1 MLFIKSLLT
10 FFLAIAIAMPALA
23 AEKWKITSLAWEPY
37 SGKNLPDHGK
47 SIVKLRQALQLSG
60 IKLEVEFLPW
70 ARAKTTATQP
80 GYIGYFPA
88 WPEEVEENFVASPPI
103 DWSEISIMAR
113 RRICIPDNIDS
124 LFARHIVGLVK
135 TYQYPEEIDK
145 AAKRYSD
152 NVDQAPDENSLVR
165 KLARGRCEVAITD
178 PSVMKYYAKKNGIEN
193 IVVLK
198 QLFTTPLVVAIK
210 KSEYSDR
217 ILEIIT
223 KALANQPRDN
233 AEKSN

>member
-10 FFLAIAIAMPALA
+10 FFLAIAIAMPAQA
-23 AEKWKITSLAWEPY
+23 AEKWKITSLDWEPY

-70 ARAKTTATQP
+70 ARAKTMATQP

-88 WPEEVEENFVASPPI
+88 WPEEVEDDFVASPPV
-103 DWSEISIMAR
+103 DWSKISIMAR
-113 RRICIPDNIDS
+113 RRICIPENIDS

-135 TYQYPEEIDK
+135 TYEYPEEIAE

-178 PSVMKYYAKKNGIEN
+178 PSVMKYYAAQNGIEN

-198 QLFTTPLVVAIK
+198 KLFTTPLVVAIR

-217 ILEIIT
+217 VLEILT
-223 KALANQPRDN
+223 KALARQEE
-233 AEKSN
+233 ASSTK